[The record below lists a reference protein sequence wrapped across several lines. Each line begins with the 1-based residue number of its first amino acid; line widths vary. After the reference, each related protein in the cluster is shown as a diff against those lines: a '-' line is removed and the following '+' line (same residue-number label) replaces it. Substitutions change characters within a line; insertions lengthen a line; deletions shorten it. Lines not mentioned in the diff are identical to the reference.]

1 MPSGGAAWVSLL
13 VAVCLSTAPA
23 IQTATESTDVSTT
36 TTTTTIVKEAARNG
50 GERYCNETVSY
61 SVKTDCRP
69 CQLNVELGC
78 PDGLVQLTQVLP
90 HSHCSRNCT
99 IVTIRYEM
107 LF

>member
-23 IQTATESTDVSTT
+23 IQTATESTDVS

-90 HSHCSRNCT
+90 HSHCCRNCT
-99 IVTIRYEM
+99 IVTIRYEI